1 MRAIVTACLSGL
13 ALFWAHLVT
22 PGHAHASVPTLPP
35 TAVVYRVPVA
45 AKVAALTFD
54 DGPNPSF
61 TPEIL
66 RILDRYQAKATFFM
80 IGSQVDRYPALA
92 REVALHGHAIGN
104 HTYTHSPTLSRDDIQ
119 QVASEIA
126 RCEQSIE
133 RVTGVR
139 PKLFRPPRGLLDP
152 AVLRAVSEGG
162 YRTVMWS
169 ISADHHDAPT
179 PALMAQRVLR
189 VARPGMIILLHD
201 GYLPSRWKD
210 VIATEIIVRALRRE
224 GYRFVTIPELLEM
237 ESRAR
242 L

>member
-1 MRAIVTACLSGL
+1 
-13 ALFWAHLVT
+13 
-22 PGHAHASVPTLPP
+22 
-35 TAVVYRVPVA
+35 
-45 AKVAALTFD
+45 
-54 DGPNPSF
+54 
-61 TPEIL
+61 
-66 RILDRYQAKATFFM
+66 
-80 IGSQVDRYPALA
+80 
-92 REVALHGHAIGN
+92 
-104 HTYTHSPTLSRDDIQ
+104 
-119 QVASEIA
+119 VASEIA